1 MEDLSDIASRARKFR
16 RPPEVDVDHGVPLGL
31 AKEVEPGV
39 FVREWSKATARMD
52 CNAFKGEVRMK
63 TKPEAD
69 R

>member
-1 MEDLSDIASRARKFR
+1 M
-16 RPPEVDVDHGVPLGL
+16 PLGL